1 MTKARVLTELDVERM
16 LAQRINQV
24 GHQILDASRDVA
36 ERAAERHSE
45 RMLRQYAEVYG
56 MPRGMARPPRG
67 NDWINEPARIQ
78 INNAASWSITQQEI
92 SLSGLQRAAGLLGG
106 GWDLASG
113 TDRTAVATQVQAPV
127 AVIDM
132 PSMGDISTVPIE
144 VPLESLNDVR
154 NHLAMEAESVLGY
167 TKIREKVKAPS
178 QLRCVL
184 AKLEIEVLNAEEV
197 QKYKLQAC
205 GHMKTARKLSDPRW
219 AVTPLK
225 DYKGEIPEF
234 VISKAVE
241 VKKEL
246 PAAQFFVEHL
256 QEDPFLLVSTLPPS
270 SVHTGWT
277 GNLGGLAVTQP
288 EDVMYL
294 EVWNEKSF
302 EARV

>member
-56 MPRGMARPPRG
+56 MPRGMARG
-67 NDWINEPARIQ
+67 GEWSNARTTAGA
-78 INNAASWSITQQEI
+78 NAMWQQNM
-92 SLSGLQRAAGLLGG
+92 SLAQLNQMTRLMGGLDTGIGSSAN
-106 GWDLASG
+106 
-113 TDRTAVATQVQAPV
+113 VATVVRQAEAPV